1 MTNLIL
7 GLIEQTTFIIISVLF
22 DILSFNKI
30 SQSVKKKY
38 DKLFLFI
45 FTLSVV
51 LLNIFCV
58 IFFNRYDLI
67 MTLYEILGL
76 YIYFGLIRKNN
87 KKLILG
93 SAMFFSLVDFILDVG
108 DKLINSLFLI
118 FKLNSRIYLWDIC
131 LSIIGIVF
139 VYRFNSQIRM
149 YLTDVNST
157 IFLGIIIYLYFS
169 IELVNNYLFFNQIP
183 VEVANILLS
192 LLMLQT
198 IFAIV
203 LYMGIIHIQR
213 EIKTKQQQL

>member
-131 LSIIGIVF
+131 LSIIGIVLKLS
-139 VYRFNSQIRM
+139 N
-149 YLTDVNST
+149 
-157 IFLGIIIYLYFS
+157 
-169 IELVNNYLFFNQIP
+169 
-183 VEVANILLS
+183 LLC
-192 LLMLQT
+192 
-198 IFAIV
+198 
-203 LYMGIIHIQR
+203 
-213 EIKTKQQQL
+213 K

>member
-76 YIYFGLIRKNN
+76 YIYFGLIRKKIIRN
-87 KKLILG
+87 LFWDRLC
-93 SAMFFSLVDFILDVG
+93 FFSLVDFILDVG

-157 IFLGIIIYLYFS
+157 IF
-169 IELVNNYLFFNQIP
+169 
-183 VEVANILLS
+183 
-192 LLMLQT
+192 
-198 IFAIV
+198 
-203 LYMGIIHIQR
+203 
-213 EIKTKQQQL
+213 